1 MINGLLFGW
10 IGTIKTDGTLKAK
23 TTIKQLLV
31 RVLKVLKDTLR
42 YIYTN
47 YRQKDMIAEIKEYLA
62 HPSHSGKRYLIKKI
76 VGTKDNIE
84 KKVLDYIDVRMND
97 KSMIRVIKFS
107 VSIKSGKYTAYDWT
121 YKPTYRQLDIA

>member
-1 MINGLLFGW
+1 
-10 IGTIKTDGTLKAK
+10 
-23 TTIKQLLV
+23 
-31 RVLKVLKDTLR
+31 
-42 YIYTN
+42 
-47 YRQKDMIAEIKEYLA
+47 MIAEIKEYLA

-121 YKPTYRQLDIA
+121 YKPTYR

>member
-1 MINGLLFGW
+1 
-10 IGTIKTDGTLKAK
+10 
-23 TTIKQLLV
+23 
-31 RVLKVLKDTLR
+31 
-42 YIYTN
+42 
-47 YRQKDMIAEIKEYLA
+47 MIAEIKEYLA
-62 HPSHSGKRYLIKKI
+62 RPSHSGKRYLIKKI

-121 YKPTYRQLDIA
+121 YKPTYR